1 MALDTAVGSSN
12 LSHCCAEMK
21 NLEGKKK
28 EFGLISSLLP
38 KVQTLKLLLLNL
50 SFPQILLSKER
61 KSRKAAHIVGRAL
74 LGQNQT
80 LNLGFLPLGEI
91 FFKSFLL
98 LLLLS
103 HFSRVR
109 LCVTP

>member
-61 KSRKAAHIVGRAL
+61 KSREDSTHCWRSSSGAEPD
-74 LGQNQT
+74 
-80 LNLGFLPLGEI
+80 FE
-91 FFKSFLL
+91 
-98 LLLLS
+98 
-103 HFSRVR
+103 SRF
-109 LCVTP
+109 PSSW